1 MNIRKLREGFLICL
15 LMISISSCRTN
26 SVDSSERLMNSAIWI
41 EEGDNNKQQYAI
53 FRKQFSLEKLDD
65 VINIQLFA
73 DSRYLLWVNGT
84 YVMRGPCRFH
94 PSRPEYDTK
103 NIASLL
109 VEGENS
115 IAVLVHHYG
124 SLISSKIMKG
134 EPAFTLRVTDAT
146 ERKEYVATDETWRYT
161 TTLSYLP
168 AKRSSNSMIDHIDG
182 RIDQKEWSMVG
193 FDDATWSAAKRVD
206 TNKLGTFYPNEMPL
220 PEEQEL
226 AFLRHLPSGVVLDS
240 ILPITLKQGEDLV
253 IDYGKMGLIYPRLEL
268 DAISNS
274 RIRFNFALRYKD
286 GQAREVFGES
296 CTYTTCSGEQEVML
310 SDQWVSHYMVLKCD
324 TGEVTINKVIA
335 VERSFPFER
344 MGSFLSN
351 DTLLNDLWE
360 MSVNTIKATSDDA
373 YASDARERNQWIQDG
388 AKASFPCSRV
398 ALASPTGSGK
408 SEMSLLKNI
417 IRHAALSQLPDG
429 RFRATYPTDRGD
441 SDCHHFID
449 DYACQWFEALD
460 TYLSMTGEISFARE
474 MLPHLVAQLKWF
486 EQQKGDKDLYLLR
499 EYTSFDNP
507 LAYITCEGAT
517 INGYLYQALH
527 FGEKVT
533 SRLGEHSL
541 SAHYL
546 KLKNELFDTYNRE
559 LWNDAE
565 GAYASAYLD
574 GSKLAPTI
582 HAQLVALQSGL
593 VPEER
598 MESTRQFLLAN
609 FQNPGM
615 KHCCTNEDYQ
625 EMIDNKSGM
634 NMPIT
639 YYWLFNELYRMDEDK
654 YDLLS
659 LQEMRRRWYYMVT
672 LQKDAGTLA
681 ESFVDHLGEGSDESC
696 HNYGVIPA
704 YYLSSYV
711 LGVRTEKSV
720 EEKEIVIQPH
730 LGDLLFAEGDVVT
743 EHGLVSVSWDRREES
758 HPFKF
763 AVKIPDGVK
772 ASLRLPIALAPLTIN
787 GVKGVDRGRWRVF
800 DNLEGSI

>member
-1 MNIRKLREGFLICL
+1 MIKLKKSLLLCL

-26 SVDSSERLMNSAIWI
+26 SIDSSEALRNSAIWI
-41 EEGDNNKQQYAI
+41 EEGDHNKQQYAI
-53 FRKQFSLEKLDD
+53 FRKEFTLHKLDE
-65 VINIQLFA
+65 VVNLELFA
-73 DSRYLLWVNGT
+73 DSRYLLWINGS

-94 PSRPEYDTK
+94 PSRPEYDRK

-124 SLISSKIMKG
+124 NSISGKVMKG
-134 EPAFTLRVTDAT
+134 EPAFTLRLTDAT
-146 ERKEYVATDETWRYT
+146 GGKEYVATDETWRYST
-161 TTLSYLP
+161 TVSYLV
-168 AKRSSNSMIDHIDG
+168 AEESWNSVIDHIDG
-182 RIDQKEWSMVG
+182 RIDQKEWSQLG
-193 FDDATWSAAKRVD
+193 FDDSTWPAAKRVD
-206 TNKLGTFYPNEMPL
+206 ATKLGTFFPNEMPL
-220 PEEQEL
+220 PQEQEL
-226 AFLRHLPSGVVLDS
+226 AFLKHLPSGVALDS
-240 ILPITLKQGEDLV
+240 ILPLTLKQGDELV
-253 IDYGKMGLIYPRLEL
+253 VDYGKMGLIYPRLEL
-268 DAISNS
+268 DAVSNS
-274 RIRFNFALRYKD
+274 RIRFNFALRYKN
-286 GQAREVFGES
+286 GQAHEVFGGN
-296 CTYTTCSGEQEVML
+296 CTYTTRSGNQEAML
-310 SDQWVSHYMVLKCD
+310 SDQWGSRYMVLKCD
-324 TGEVTINKVIA
+324 TGEVTINKVVA

-344 MGSFLSN
+344 VGSFVSN

-360 MSVNTIKATSDDA
+360 MSVNTIEATSDDA
-373 YASDARERNQWIQDG
+373 YGSDARERNEWIQDG

-408 SEMSLLKNI
+408 SEMSLLKSI

-441 SDCHHFID
+441 SDCHYFID

-486 EQQKGDKDLYLLR
+486 EQQKGNKGLYLLR

-527 FGEKVT
+527 FGEKVAA
-533 SRLGEHSL
+533 RLGEHSL
-541 SAHYL
+541 STHYL
-546 KLKNELFDTYNRE
+546 KLKSELFDTYNRE

-574 GSKLAPTI
+574 GMKLAPTT

-598 MESTRQFLLAN
+598 INATRAFLLAN
-609 FQNPGM
+609 FRNPGM

-625 EMIDNKSGM
+625 EMIDHKSGL

-639 YYWLFNELYRMDEDK
+639 YYWLFNEFYRMDEDK

-659 LQEMRRRWYYMVT
+659 LQEMRRRWLYMVT

-681 ESFVDHLGEGSDESC
+681 ESFVDHLGGGSHESC
-696 HNYGVIPA
+696 HNYGAVPA
-704 YYLSSYV
+704 YYLSAYV
-711 LGVRTEKSV
+711 LGVRTEKPV

-730 LGDLLFAEGDVVT
+730 LGDLLFVEGDVVT
-743 EHGLVSVSWDRREES
+743 EHGLVSVSWDRTEES
-758 HPFKF
+758 QPFKF
-763 AVKIPDGVK
+763 AITIPEGVK
-772 ASLRLPIALAPLTIN
+772 ASLRLPINLAPLTID

-800 DNLEGSI
+800 DNLEGTI